1 MAEIESSKKPDTF
14 NGPLETGLRAVALL
28 GASYPRAY
36 DLQRLVGL
44 DYLLVHT
51 GDVGGPD
58 SLHPPAP
65 LQSAE
70 LLVRRALIERSLLL
84 MMTRELIEREVG
96 PEGIK
101 YVAGENAA
109 TFLSSL
115 ESEYLTGL
123 KDRARWL
130 IEVFGSS
137 DEVVFRTTMR
147 KLFDHWV
154 EEFQAVESSW
164 GVEK

>member
-1 MAEIESSKKPDTF
+1 MAEIESLKKPDTF

-70 LLVRRALIERSLLL
+70 LLVRRVLIERALLL
-84 MMTRELIEREVG
+84 MMTRDLIEREVG

-109 TFLSSL
+109 TFLSSV
-115 ESEYLTGL
+115 ESEYLTSL
-123 KDRARWL
+123 KDRAKWL

-137 DEVVFRTTMR
+137 DEVVFRATMR

-154 EEFQAVESSW
+154 EEFQAVESRW
-164 GVEK
+164 GAEK

>member
-1 MAEIESSKKPDTF
+1 MDEIVASRKPTTF
-14 NGPLETGLRAVALL
+14 NGPLEAGLRAVALL
-28 GASYPRAY
+28 GAAYPRAF
-36 DLQRLVGL
+36 DLQRLVGF

-70 LLVRRALIERSLLL
+70 LLVRRRLVEQALLL
-84 MMTRELIEREVG
+84 MMTRELVARKVG
-96 PEGIK
+96 PDGIR
-101 YVAGENAA
+101 YQAGENAG

-115 ESEYLTGL
+115 ESEYLKGL

-130 IEVFGSS
+130 IEVFGDR
-137 DEVVFRTTMR
+137 DEQEFKATMR
-147 KLFDHWV
+147 KFLDHWV

-164 GVEK
+164 GAE